1 MFLLIETSQCEKI
14 IKCMHTINMYK
25 HSSKYNG
32 KKIPGAPSSPS
43 WMNVTC
49 FLRTYE
55 TYLRNIWPSISG
67 WQTDFRSHISR
78 WHPGTA
84 LLCNAVTGYFELWTT
99 ASIQQ
104 SLDCH
109 DLPITLLFFA
119 WRSLIKLAAITVTTL
134 LRCQNCCFL
143 WPNTRICVQP
153 MTFLYIL

>member
-1 MFLLIETSQCEKI
+1 MFLLLETSQCEKI
-14 IKCMHTINMYK
+14 IIKSMHTINVHCTIIAANIMERK
-25 HSSKYNG
+25 P
-32 KKIPGAPSSPS
+32 PGPPQAPVE
-43 WMNVTC
+43 WMWHV
-49 FLRTYE
+49 
-55 TYLRNIWPSISG
+55 WPSISG

-143 WPNTRICVQP
+143 WQNTRISVQP
-153 MTFLYIL
+153 MTIDRTGRWRL